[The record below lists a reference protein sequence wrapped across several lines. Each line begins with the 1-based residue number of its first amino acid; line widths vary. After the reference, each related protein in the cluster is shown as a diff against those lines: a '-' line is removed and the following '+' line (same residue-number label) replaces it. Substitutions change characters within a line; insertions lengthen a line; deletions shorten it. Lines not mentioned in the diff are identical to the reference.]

1 MIGLE
6 DLTLAYIFLRDL
18 LAVFAV
24 YLIVNYTLEL
34 EYGKS
39 GIPNFGKV
47 LSIAAGAF
55 VAGSIPGRMLAQIYN
70 MYGGIEGIENPV
82 IAGCV
87 TGLSPQKPEI
97 LHGMD
102 YIEDNVV
109 IVTCLNRVLSSD
121 PLASLTVLLFTM
133 LVAAGVGAGL
143 GFIASYPALRLREDY
158 LAMTLL
164 AFGEFLTAFGYYG
177 QREIVGGTLG
187 VSTIDPFGWGGD
199 HRTLT
204 ATLFITLVAALVA
217 VYVFLI
223 SKSPLGRVLRAMRD
237 QEVAADVLGKDIVVL
252 RRNVLMVSSAIASVA
267 GALWAFYAGGIIATS
282 YDRVSWTFL
291 PWVMVILGGAGN
303 ELGIL
308 FGTGIYWA
316 ARKLVDQYKGLLEP
330 VLPFSVVWLD
340 RLVFGILLI
349 VILILRPQGVLP
361 EKPRYPLGKHRVA
374 KLVETLKNRG

>member
-1 MIGLE
+1 MIDLE
-6 DLTLAYIFLRDL
+6 ALKLAYIFIVDL

-24 YLIVNYTLEL
+24 YLIVNYTLGL

-55 VAGSIPGRMLAQIYN
+55 VAGSIPGRLLAQIYD
-70 MYGGIEGIENPV
+70 MYGGIEGIRDPV
-82 IAGCV
+82 IADCV
-87 TGLSPQKPEI
+87 TGLSPQKPQI
-97 LHGMD
+97 LQGMD

-109 IVTCLNRVLSSD
+109 IVTCLNRVLSND

-133 LVAAGVGAGL
+133 LVAAGAGAGL

-164 AFGEFLTAFGYYG
+164 AFGEFLTAIGYY

-187 VSTIDPFGWGGD
+187 VSTIDPFGWAGGY
-199 HRTLT
+199 RFLT
-204 ATLFITLVAALVA
+204 ATLFITLMAALVA
-217 VYVFLI
+217 VYVFFI

-237 QEVAADVLGKDIVVL
+237 QEVAADVLGKDIVAL
-252 RRNVLMVSSAIASVA
+252 RRNVLMVSSALASVA

-303 ELGIL
+303 DLGIL
-308 FGTGIYWA
+308 LGTGIYWA

-330 VLPFSVVWLD
+330 ILPFSVIWLD

-349 VILILRPQGVLP
+349 AILILRPQGVLP
-361 EKPRYPLGKHRVA
+361 EKPIYPLGKNRVD
-374 KLVETLKNRG
+374 KIIENLRNRV